1 MNKEIWKPLIYRGE
15 DFGDTYEVS
24 NYGEIRNKLTG
35 KNRKLSLNK
44 QGYYYCVISRG
55 RKRKLFIKVH
65 RAVAENFVDGDKN
78 LVINHKDCDKTNNY
92 FENLEFCTVAE
103 NNKHARENGLVKYQV
118 GSECHKAKLSNEE
131 VIKIREIYKTGEYT
145 QKEIANMFKINADS
159 VCLIV
164 HNKIYTNI

>member
-1 MNKEIWKPLIYRGE
+1 MENEIWRPLVYRGE

-24 NYGEIRNKLTG
+24 NYGKIRNKITG

-65 RAVAENFVDGDKN
+65 RAVAENFVNGDKN
-78 LVINHKDCDKTNNY
+78 LAINHKDCNKTNNY
-92 FENLEFCTVAE
+92 FENLEFCTIAE
-103 NNKHARENGLVKYQV
+103 NNKHAREHGLVKYQI
-118 GSECHKAKLSNEE
+118 GSECHNAKLKDEE
-131 VIKIREIYKTGEYT
+131 VRKIRDMYKTGMYT
-145 QKEIANMFKINADS
+145 QKEIADMFNIKPDS

-164 HNKIYTNI
+164 HNKIYVNS